1 MGVIFM
7 AQQWRKWFCAM
18 MKVALREKAW
28 RKLRRHASSEVA
40 QPWRMTHFCCGV
52 RPRRDF

>member
-7 AQQWRKWFCAM
+7 AQPWRKWFCAM

-28 RKLRRHASSEVA
+28 RKLRRHACS
-40 QPWRMTHFCCGV
+40 
-52 RPRRDF
+52 